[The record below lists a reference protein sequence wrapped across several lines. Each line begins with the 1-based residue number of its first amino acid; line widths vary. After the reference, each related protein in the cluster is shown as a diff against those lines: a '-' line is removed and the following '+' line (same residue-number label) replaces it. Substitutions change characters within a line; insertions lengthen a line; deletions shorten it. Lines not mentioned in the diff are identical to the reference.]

1 MSDYKKNI
9 DQTGVDPNI
18 LNLLNQSDSF
28 RARSKGTGKNNTSI
42 PEFVP
47 PYNKSSVD
55 RVVENQDKGVNSFIV
70 LGKDRP
76 AGLNT
81 GYGGKGHT
89 QASAIDIVVGRY
101 SAIPFGVNIDLSK
114 DNPRPTKYEL
124 VDPNFTYDAARIYIS
139 QKSDIDEYFGLAAGK
154 VGNSMGKSAVAIKA
168 DGVRIIAREGVKIIT
183 SGTDRLNSQNGDSTA
198 AVGIDLIAGN
208 EQDADNLEPMVL
220 GNKLVEF
227 LNTGVIDSIQD
238 LSDIIYK
245 FMLQQIE
252 YNIVLA
258 THTHYSPF
266 LGKKTS
272 FSPSLAKASVK
283 SVMNNFQSV
292 ANTIKTKINAETG
305 KIEMSYLSPNG
316 ILSKYH
322 HLN

>member
-9 DQTGVDPNI
+9 DQTGVDPKI
-18 LNLLNQSDSF
+18 LELQGKSDSF
-28 RARSKGTGKNNTSI
+28 RAKKSGTGKNNTSI

-47 PYNKSSVD
+47 QYKNSSVD
-55 RVVENQDKGVNSFIV
+55 RVIENQDKGVNSFIV

-101 SAIPFGVNIDLSK
+101 SAIPMGVEIDLGNSPK
-114 DNPRPTKYEL
+114 PTKYPA
-124 VDPNFTYDAARIYIS
+124 VDPDFTYDAARIYIS
-139 QKSDIDEYFGLAAGK
+139 QKADIDEYFGLTAGK
-154 VGNSMGKSAVAIKA
+154 VGNSLGKSAIALKA
-168 DGVRIIAREGVKIIT
+168 DGVRIIAREGVKIIS
-183 SGTDRLNSQNGDSTA
+183 SGADSLNSQGGDATA
-198 AVGIDLIAGN
+198 AVGVDLIAGN
-208 EQDADNLEPMVL
+208 DQDSDKLEPMVL

-227 LNTGVIDSIQD
+227 LNSGVIDSIQD

-245 FMLQQIE
+245 FMIQQIE

-283 SVMNNFQSV
+283 SIFNNFQSV
-292 ANTIKTKINAETG
+292 TNTLKTKINSETG